1 MLPKYEARVDVPSS
15 ILATD
20 PVRGTASAKWVVPS
34 YEWSPLRRVLSLYVC
49 VWAWTSILK
58 ISLVCVFGI
67 CKDYTLRL
75 FMQSVLKECITIM
88 MYGSIFFP
96 YSNVSSHKTFTYIY
110 IIYRYT
116 FGKPLVGA
124 KVEVTAKFKYYWE
137 KTPQPNI
144 SLNGTV
150 SKHFFVCKIS
160 HLWSL
165 RSDFH
170 PFFLHW
176 HWHNNSPTLCFVL
189 AFILTAGFQRRVS
202 IYLQHQRSCRACE

>member
-1 MLPKYEARVDVPSS
+1 MRREWTCHPASSPLNLSGEQPVPSE
-15 ILATD
+15 L
-20 PVRGTASAKWVVPS
+20 
-34 YEWSPLRRVLSLYVC
+34 SPHMSDRPYAAFCRC
-49 VWAWTSILK
+49 MCACENEHLK

-88 MYGSIFFP
+88 MYGNIFFP
-96 YSNVSSHKTFTYIY
+96 YSNVSSHKRFTYIY

-176 HWHNNSPTLCFVL
+176 HWHNNSPSLCFVL